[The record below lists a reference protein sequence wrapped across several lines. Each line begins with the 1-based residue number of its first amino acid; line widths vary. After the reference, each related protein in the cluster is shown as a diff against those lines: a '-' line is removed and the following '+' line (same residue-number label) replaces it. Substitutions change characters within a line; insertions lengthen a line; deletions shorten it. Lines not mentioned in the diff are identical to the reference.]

1 MLGEIDRRAKL
12 VSVHID
18 VFGRELPME
27 RAGRRMGLLAPA
39 LTVNPFTCPKARSFP
54 TL

>member
-18 VFGRELPME
+18 VFGRELPWNE
-27 RAGRRMGLLAPA
+27 RAAEWDCLLPPS
-39 LTVNPFTCPKARSFP
+39 L
-54 TL
+54 